1 MVKERVV
8 NIKCI
13 FMSFFGIFLS
23 FFGDLSEIFWSKFV
37 RAAISIIILPF
48 CFATLNLSIYQS
60 VYLSIYQ
67 AINQSIYV
75 PTSNLPTNL
84 FIWSYLSKFFKE
96 IFISWNS
103 TVHQNRLSWKS
114 NSSKDFIR
122 SLLGFVDM
130 YCHQKLLS

>member
-13 FMSFFGIFLS
+13 FMSFFGIVLS

-84 FIWSYLSKFFKE
+84 FI
-96 IFISWNS
+96 
-103 TVHQNRLSWKS
+103 
-114 NSSKDFIR
+114 
-122 SLLGFVDM
+122 
-130 YCHQKLLS
+130 